1 MTSRIKGDE
10 QGKES
15 SNYCY
20 ANSLIWPA
28 CHVYLYTAE
37 LSFAPREKVEARKI
51 EAITNIRNSMSLLE
65 LPKIILD
72 MTNMVIFKSSTVKSV
87 ANISPLTLGQKKMK
101 HNLQGIR
108 TTYPVYLSKEALR
121 NIA

>member
-1 MTSRIKGDE
+1 M
-10 QGKES
+10 
-15 SNYCY
+15 
-20 ANSLIWPA
+20 
-28 CHVYLYTAE
+28 YLYTAE
-37 LSFAPREKVEARKI
+37 LSFALREEVEARKI
-51 EAITNIRNSMSLLE
+51 EAITNIQNSISLLE
-65 LPKIILD
+65 PPKIILD